1 MNTSSSEACLKSFF
15 RGLKI
20 TQLVA
25 HPGYKRKFGLSLLI
39 MLSLL
44 SIRTSGQT
52 INVMGA
58 NNPGNGITQGNLS
71 LGQTKIVLF
80 GFGVNIRGTLTISEF
95 NLDVESPDNH
105 NKYFSSYKLY
115 RSSDDTFSP
124 DDIQLSSTS
133 KFKKDRLSMSS
144 LNEVFGSASQT
155 KYYFLVGDYTGTS
168 GSVPGSIQFG
178 FSTEQKD
185 DAIVSGKKGYQS
197 FNVTGRKFTISEPSI
212 SVTCLDSSINVLRPC
227 QISCGKKNVL
237 LFGFGLKVEGMSVI
251 NQINI
256 SSTNAIGNYF
266 TNGRLYKSADRVLSS
281 DDVLVSKVT
290 INSYTDKI
298 LSIPNLSE
306 SFNGGPRQYYL
317 LVADYLVNGQIDDQT
332 IKFQFSASQA
342 KPALVQSDPKQKE
355 YNNFDVQGSTFSFIR
370 AANWMGT
377 TNSDWNNTA
386 NWSGGYIPGASD
398 VANIGSQSFVNQPR
412 ISADVSVGS
421 IVLGTAN
428 PVVLSVD
435 TGVTVLA
442 NELIQTSAD
451 ASVAN
456 TLTGKGSLQVNSLQ
470 INDASPLAMYSAAR
484 ATKLI
489 ADMSKLSVNNLVL
502 RSGFSNYVN
511 NAEIEVVGNL
521 DISGSLQSVNENAA
535 NISSVIGASGSAI
548 NLLSGNPF
556 SLSTTGANAILSNG
570 LIRYAA
576 SGPQS
581 VEPFISYTDL
591 ELSGA
596 GVKTIDV
603 SAPGAF
609 YLNGSLSITA
619 PATIAYSSNINS
631 INIRGDFKGNS
642 SLKSGSLPV
651 TIGGSWLNTVQ
662 DSITAT
668 VEYDGSANQTVGAL
682 YYNDVN
688 FRNGGIK
695 TLTGPATVKG
705 LIEIGSNTVVNT
717 GNNLTLYADSL
728 SYASIKPLVD
738 GADIQG
744 KVTIKSFI
752 KGGKR
757 GYLTLSSPVYD
768 TISTVNPAITG
779 FTYVQ
784 FKKFMPT
791 TGNGGPANGFDEGAV
806 VNPYGPTV
814 RLYREQS
821 SPTQGQYTF
830 PLKVTDTIST
840 GKGFF
845 FYFRGNRDNIYN
857 KVNPPYITPE
867 SVMMEYNGFVN
878 RGDINVPITYTN
890 YSNVG
895 DDGFNLVG
903 NPYPATID
911 LHVLL
916 AGTPYTKVW
925 IPTLANI
932 YAVYDLTLQSG
943 TNGASRYM
951 MPGQAFY
958 IQAKAPDV
966 LKFTENCKVNS
977 IMAPRVMSAEKSAK
991 NNARAFDYVK
1001 LRVAG
1006 GKGNVSDEAIIV
1018 FTDGGSSSTT
1028 AEDAGLISDGNSLI
1042 GSMSSDNST
1051 LAINYFPKMNSDQ
1064 DIKLKVSGEESGS
1077 FQLNIA
1083 EASMQ
1088 GFADILI
1095 KDNYTNAI
1103 RSIKDGSAYSFIID
1117 QKTSATYGAERF
1129 VLVFKGK
1136 SESTSS
1142 SKGLDKG
1149 ADVKMQVFPNPVSDN
1164 LQIRLGNNGQPVE
1177 VRIFNMVGELV
1188 QKANYSGGVDLI
1200 TLNVASLRPG
1210 TYILKVADSAKNI
1223 IYKNTKFIKR

>member
-1 MNTSSSEACLKSFF
+1 
-15 RGLKI
+15 
-20 TQLVA
+20 
-25 HPGYKRKFGLSLLI
+25 
-39 MLSLL
+39 LSLL
-44 SIRTSGQT
+44 SIRTSAQT
-52 INVMGA
+52 INVTGA
-58 NNPGNGITQGNLS
+58 NNPGSGITQGNLS
-71 LGQTKIVLF
+71 LGQTNIVLF
-80 GFGVNIRGTLTISEF
+80 GFGVNIRGTLTINEF
-95 NLDVESPDNH
+95 NINVESPDNH
-105 NKYFSSYKLY
+105 NKYFSSYRLY
-115 RSSDDTFSP
+115 RSSDNTFSP
-124 DDIQLSSTS
+124 DDILLSSTS

-155 KYYFLVGDYTGTS
+155 KYYFLVGDYTGAS

-178 FSTEQKD
+178 FSSEQKD
-185 DAIVSGKKGYQS
+185 DAIVSGKKGYQG
-197 FNVTGRKFTISEPSI
+197 FNVPGRRFTISEPSI
-212 SVTCLDSSINVLRPC
+212 SVTCLDSSVNVLRPC

-256 SSTNAIGNYF
+256 SSTNEIGNYF
-266 TNGRLYKSADRVLSS
+266 TNGRLYKSADKILSS
-281 DDVLVSKVT
+281 DDALVSKVT
-290 INSYTDKI
+290 INSYTDRI

-317 LVADYLVNGQIDDQT
+317 LVADYMVNGDVDNQT

-370 AANWMGT
+370 AANWMGNI
-377 TNSDWNNTA
+377 NSDWSNTA

-412 ISADVSVGS
+412 ISSDVSVGS

-428 PVVLSVD
+428 PVVLSID
-435 TGVTVLA
+435 TGVTVSA
-442 NELIQTSAD
+442 NEVIQTSAD
-451 ASVAN
+451 ASIAN

-470 INDASPLAMYSAAR
+470 ISDASPLAIYSAAR
-484 ATKLI
+484 TTKLI
-489 ADMSKLSVNNLVL
+489 ADISKLSVNNLVL
-502 RSGFSNYVN
+502 KSGFSNYVN
-511 NAEIEVVGNL
+511 NAEIEVG
-521 DISGSLQSVNENAA
+521 GSLGVNGSVQSINENAA
-535 NISSVIGASGSAI
+535 NISSVTGASGSAI

-556 SLSTTGANAILSNG
+556 SLSATGTNIILSNG

-581 VEPFISYTDL
+581 VEPFISYRDL

-596 GVKTIDV
+596 GVKTIEV
-603 SAPGAF
+603 SAPGPF
-609 YLNGSLSITA
+609 YLNGSLSITDS
-619 PATIAYSSNINS
+619 ATIAYSTNINS

-668 VEYDGSANQTVGAL
+668 VNYDGSANQAVGAL

-705 LIEIGSNTVVNT
+705 LIEIGSNTVLNT
-717 GNNLTLYADSL
+717 GNNLTLYADSV

-757 GYLTLSSPVYD
+757 GYLTLCSPVYD
-768 TISTVNPAITG
+768 TVSTVNPAITG

-784 FKKFMPT
+784 FKKFMPI
-791 TGNGGPANGFDEGAV
+791 TGNGGPVNGFDEGAT

-840 GKGFF
+840 GRGFF

-890 YSNVG
+890 YSNAG
-895 DDGFNLVG
+895 DDGFNVVG

-916 AGTPYTKVW
+916 AGTPYSKVW
-925 IPTLANI
+925 IPTLTNI

-943 TNGASRYM
+943 TNGASRYI

-977 IMAPRVMSAEKSAK
+977 IMAPRVMSAEKSVRNSAGL
-991 NNARAFDYVK
+991 FEYIK

-1006 GKGNVSDEAIIV
+1006 GKDNTSDEAIIV
-1018 FTDGGSSSTT
+1018 FTDGSTSSTT
-1028 AEDAGLISDGNSLI
+1028 AEDAVLISDANSLI
-1042 GSMSSDNST
+1042 GSISSDNST
-1051 LAINYFPKMNSDQ
+1051 LAINYLPKVGSDLNV
-1064 DIKLKVSGEESGS
+1064 KLKVSGNESGT
-1077 FQLNIA
+1077 FELKIP
-1083 EASMQ
+1083 EATIH

-1095 KDNYTNAI
+1095 KDNYTSAI
-1103 RSIKDGSAYSFIID
+1103 RSIKNGSAYSFIID
-1117 QKTSATYGAERF
+1117 PKTTATYGADRF
-1129 VLVFKGK
+1129 VLLFKGK
-1136 SESTSS
+1136 SESTSNT
-1142 SKGLDKG
+1142 KDLNKE
-1149 ADVKMQVFPNPVSDN
+1149 AEEKMQVFPNPVSDN
-1164 LQIRLGNNGQPVE
+1164 LQIRLTNNGQPVE
-1177 VRIFNMVGELV
+1177 VRIFNTAGELV
-1188 QKANYSGGVDLI
+1188 QKAAYSGGADLI
-1200 TLNVASLRPG
+1200 TINVASLQPG
-1210 TYILKVADSAKNI
+1210 TYVLKATDSGKSI
-1223 IYKNTKFIKR
+1223 IYQNTKFIKR